1 MSDHQLT
8 EEEYKAQVAG
18 VWKVTVILSIVTVV
32 EVAAALILGPH
43 LPKWIMNPF
52 YAIASIAKAFFIIGH
67 YKALGFSPF
76 SIENADG
83 KVKEALGKS
92 YDIINQVSEILFN
105 RKWLSYDG
113 LLVDKKD
120 GA

>member
-43 LPKWIMNPF
+43 LPKWIMNPLLKHF
-52 YAIASIAKAFFIIGH
+52 
-67 YKALGFSPF
+67 L
-76 SIENADG
+76 
-83 KVKEALGKS
+83 
-92 YDIINQVSEILFN
+92 
-105 RKWLSYDG
+105 
-113 LLVDKKD
+113 LLVSLCT
-120 GA
+120 